1 MRVAGCSAVAR
12 RAAVEDIGGAC
23 LGQEEREKDEAGTRE
38 PHEFPHGPLPAF
50 VFGGETANERPKSGA
65 TDGGNAPNGD
75 TVDLFLLGAYMSAM
89 EAPPVART
97 GLPMKPVRKRNARS
111 MPKFLA

>member
-12 RAAVEDIGGAC
+12 RAVVEDIGGAC

-65 TDGGNAPNGD
+65 TDGGNASNGD
-75 TVDLFLLGAYMSAM
+75 TVDLFLRGVHVCDGGAAGGEDGAAD
-89 EAPPVART
+89 EAGEEAEC
-97 GLPMKPVRKRNARS
+97 
-111 MPKFLA
+111 